1 MYIESLT
8 VKNLRCFREV
18 KEMTFQ
24 FPGRVVHK
32 DAPAPPALR
41 NVNLLLGNNGTGKT
55 TILKGIA
62 MSLIAPVAQHAGLRP
77 YNLVRR
83 VYHGGKGRRPEN
95 AEISAEVLLTT
106 QDFGRGKRKRTKAE
120 SLFIQL
126 SREGDNDYI
135 DDATPR
141 GRLWRPLDHD
151 ESPAFLVLGYGATRR
166 IAPSKENITSRT
178 KEAHLRYQRVRGL
191 FEEDFSL
198 VPLSFWLPA
207 YKNPGRRKQV
217 VELLNKL
224 LADEYTFT
232 GEFENGEYIFVR
244 EKARVPLLALSD
256 GFRAFIAWVSD
267 LLYHVRNAVPSG
279 KRLEEVEG
287 IVMVDEIDLHLHPK
301 WQRTIIKTLSE
312 TFPNIQFIFT
322 SHSPLV
328 TGSLEWQ
335 NIWVMRDNS
344 PTRLPDEPIYGL
356 SADQVLQSKYF
367 NLDSTRP
374 PEVADKLRSLDS
386 KAQQGDRKAAV
397 EFMRRLAHGSERQ
410 VLEPASRQNGSTT
423 SKAAK

>member
-18 KEMTFQ
+18 EEMAFQ
-24 FPGRVVHK
+24 YPGHVIRK
-32 DAPAPPALR
+32 GEPALR

-62 MSLIAPVAQHAGLRP
+62 LALISPVAQNAGLRP

-83 VYHGGKGRRPEN
+83 VYRLGKGRPPKK
-95 AEISAEVLLTT
+95 AEINAKVLLTS
-106 QDFGRGKRKRTKAE
+106 QDFAWQTRSRVISEK
-120 SLFIQL
+120 LFVQIFR
-126 SREGDNDYI
+126 SGDTDYI
-135 DDATPR
+135 GAATRRSRRWSSLDD
-141 GRLWRPLDHD
+141 DD
-151 ESPAFLVLGYGATRR
+151 SPAFLVVGYGASRR
-166 IAPSKENITSRT
+166 AAPSKENITSRT
-178 KEAHLRYQRVRGL
+178 KEAHLRYQRVRSL

-198 VPLSFWLPA
+198 VPLSYWLPS
-207 YKNPGRRKQV
+207 YDNPGRRKQIIQ
-217 VELLNKL
+217 LLDQL
-224 LADEYTFT
+224 LGGEYKFS
-232 GEFENGEYIFVR
+232 GDLKNGEYLFER

-256 GFRAFIAWVSD
+256 GPRAFVAWLSD
-267 LLYHVRNAVPSG
+267 LLFHVRNSVRKG
-279 KRLEEVEG
+279 KKLQDVEG
-287 IVMVDEIDLHLHPK
+287 VVMVDEIDLHLHPE

-335 NIWVMRDNS
+335 NIWVMKDNL
-344 PTRLPDEPIYGL
+344 PKQLPDEPIYGL

-374 PEVADKLRSLDS
+374 PEVAAKLLKLDA
-386 KAQQGDRKAAV
+386 KAQRGDREAGL
-397 EFMRRLAHGSERQ
+397 EFMRRLTLGSAPQ
-410 VLEPASRQNGSTT
+410 VL
-423 SKAAK
+423 KA